1 MFSFWVPHISNI
13 HDNDIFPGESRADF
27 IPALIITLTKNNS
40 WDDVIFIQILN
51 SVMEWK
57 IAHVYLYKIRWD
69 SAKILLKLGINAI
82 FVVIWSTQKNMVSV
96 VCVFPKP

>member
-1 MFSFWVPHISNI
+1 MFSFWVPHISNTR
-13 HDNDIFPGESRADF
+13 DNDIFPGESRADF
-27 IPALIITLTKNNS
+27 IPALIITLTKSNS

-82 FVVIWSTQKNMVSV
+82 FVIIWSTQKNMVSV
-96 VCVFPKP
+96 VCAFPKP